1 MIPFILFLLS
11 FDLKSPV
18 YWEKPFQSTNKVLA
32 GTIYFSHGSFT
43 VSSEMNKQITGII
56 QSTDYLRY
64 YEVNTI
70 IKIIGFTDSKGE
82 SALNLNLGML
92 RAESVATRLHE
103 KGIPSEKIIIASY
116 GENRS
121 YTDDAE
127 NRKAEV
133 WLVSGESTFF
143 STRNYLYFLFAFIF
157 FIFVLAFIKKK
168 N

>member
-1 MIPFILFLLS
+1 MIPLILFLLS
-11 FDLKSPV
+11 IDLKSPV
-18 YWEKPFQSTNKVLA
+18 YWEKPFQSANKVLA
-32 GTIYFSHGSFT
+32 GTIYFSQGSFT
-43 VSSEMNKQITGII
+43 VSSEMNKQITAII

-64 YEVNTI
+64 YETDTI
-70 IKIIGFTDSKGE
+70 IKIIGFTDNKGE

-103 KGIPSEKIIIASY
+103 KGIPSEKIVVATY

-121 YTDDAE
+121 YTEDAE

-143 STRNYLYFLFAFIF
+143 STRNYLYFLSAFVLFIF
-157 FIFVLAFIKKK
+157 ILFFIKKK